1 MMMMLVIFL
10 LFASDGVV
18 RVAWP
23 EINFEEFGGTA
34 ARRAVFSS

>member
-1 MMMMLVIFL
+1 MMVLL

-23 EINFEEFGGTA
+23 EIDFDGLRGTA
-34 ARRAVFSS
+34 VRRAVM